1 MALSPLDIQE
11 KEFSTALFGYSKDEV
26 DEFLEEVANSLKEAL
41 RENNA
46 LKDEIAR
53 LKNELERLRREE
65 GLIKEALLKAQELAE
80 NIKKAAEVEAKEL
93 LFKAREEAD
102 QLLKEAQEKRERL
115 LLEIE
120 NLKGQRERM
129 LLELKTFLKT
139 WEEYLAKAFDDTGK
153 DV

>member
-11 KEFSTALFGYSKDEV
+11 KEFSSAFFGYQKAEV
-26 DEFLEEVANSLKEAL
+26 DEFLEEVAASLKEAL

-53 LKNELERLRREE
+53 LKNELERLRQEE
-65 GLIKEALLKAQELAE
+65 GLIKEALVKAQDLAE
-80 NIKKAAEVEAKEL
+80 NIKKEAEVEAKEIL
-93 LFKAREEAD
+93 LKAREEAD

-120 NLKGQRERM
+120 NLKGQREKM

-139 WEEYLAKAFDDTGK
+139 WEEYLAKAFNDTGK
-153 DV
+153 DA

>member
-11 KEFSTALFGYSKDEV
+11 KEFSSAFFGYQKAEV
-26 DEFLEEVANSLKEAL
+26 DEFLEEVAASLKEAL

-65 GLIKEALLKAQELAE
+65 GLIKEALVKAQDLAE
-80 NIKKAAEVEAKEL
+80 NIKKEAEVEAKEIL
-93 LFKAREEAD
+93 LKAREEAD

-120 NLKGQRERM
+120 NLKGQREKM

-139 WEEYLAKAFDDTGK
+139 WEEYLTQAFNDTGK
-153 DV
+153 DA